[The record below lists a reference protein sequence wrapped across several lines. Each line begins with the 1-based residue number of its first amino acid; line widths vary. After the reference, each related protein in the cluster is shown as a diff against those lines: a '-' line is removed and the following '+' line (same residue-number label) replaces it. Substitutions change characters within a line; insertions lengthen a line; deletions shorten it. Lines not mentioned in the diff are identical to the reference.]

1 MYSQHR
7 EGMKGGREGGR
18 VVLES
23 SGGARDLHP
32 PEHRVTLGRSG
43 RAECTTGR
51 VLRRV
56 AEALAL

>member
-1 MYSQHR
+1 
-7 EGMKGGREGGR
+7 MKGGREGGR